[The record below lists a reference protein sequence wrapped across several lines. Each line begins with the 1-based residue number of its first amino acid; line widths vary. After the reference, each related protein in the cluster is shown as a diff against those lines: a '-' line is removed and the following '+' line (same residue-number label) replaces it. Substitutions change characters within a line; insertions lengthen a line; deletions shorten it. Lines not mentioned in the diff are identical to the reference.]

1 MTEPTAGPPG
11 ELPSSQRLLRSTVIA
26 MATAGVLLVVAVLPA
41 EYGVDPS
48 GIGNVLGLTEMGKI
62 KQQLAQEAEAPAPA
76 TAPEQLTQAAQ
87 PTQPAQAAAP
97 LDSRQVAA
105 PTTAVTQRSDSV
117 QVVLVAGQGKEIK
130 LAMQKGA
137 RVTYVWSTDN
147 GGVNF
152 ETHGDTLNAPSGDFH
167 SYGKGR
173 NARADSG
180 AFVAVFNGMHG
191 WYWRNRTS
199 GPVTVTLKTS
209 GAYQELKRLN

>member
-1 MTEPTAGPPG
+1 MSEPTAGPSS

-26 MATAGVLLVVAVLPA
+26 MATAGVLLIVAVLPA
-41 EYGVDPS
+41 EYGVDPT

-62 KQQLAQEAEAPAPA
+62 KQQLAREAEAPALA
-76 TAPEQLTQAAQ
+76 SIPEESKQPTQAAALGDSLSA
-87 PTQPAQAAAP
+87 TVPAA
-97 LDSRQVAA
+97 VA
-105 PTTAVTQRSDSV
+105 TQRSDSV
-117 QVVLVAGQGKEIK
+117 QVVLNAGQGKEIK
-130 LAMQKGA
+130 LAMLKGA
-137 RVTYVWSTDN
+137 RVTYSWLTDD

-180 AFVAVFNGMHG
+180 AFVAVFAGMHG

-199 GPVTVTLKTS
+199 GRVTVTLKTI
-209 GAYQELKRLN
+209 GEYQDLKRLN